1 MEFIPAKTMLS
12 YAKGEHWFGIDYNM
26 NIYKGCSH
34 GCIYCDS
41 RSDCYG
47 IESFDEIKIKKDA
60 LLLLHNELRRKVK
73 TGIVGTG
80 GMSDPYNPFEKQYG
94 LTRGALELINQYGF
108 GVAIAT
114 KSPLITRDIDILKAI
129 NSHSPVIAKI
139 TITAYNDDLCKI
151 IEPGVAPSSRRFE
164 AIEALAKAGIFTG
177 VLMMPILPFITDN
190 EANIKSIVIRAAD
203 SGARFIY
210 PAIGMTLRT
219 NQREWYFEKLDQ
231 YFPGIKEKYIQHYG
245 NEYKCKSIDFDK
257 LNKVF
262 TSECEKNGLL
272 YKMPDI
278 IKASRNNYEVEQLS
292 LF

>member
-1 MEFIPAKTMLS
+1 MEFIPAKKMLS

-41 RSDCYG
+41 RSECYG
-47 IESFDEIKIKKDA
+47 IDNFDEIKIKKDA
-60 LLLLHNELRRKVK
+60 LLMLHNELRRKVK
-73 TGIVGTG
+73 TGIIGTG
-80 GMSDPYNPFEKQYG
+80 AMSDPYNPFEKEYG
-94 LTRGALELINQYGF
+94 LTRGALELMNQYGF

-114 KSPLITRDIDILKAI
+114 KSPLITRDIDVLKAI
-129 NSHSPVIAKI
+129 KRHSPVIAKI
-139 TITAYNDDLCKI
+139 TITAYDDELCKI
-151 IEPGVAPSSRRFE
+151 IEPRVAPSSKRFE
-164 AIEALAKAGIFTG
+164 AIQELTAAGIFTG

-190 EANIKSIVIRAAD
+190 EENIKSIVIKAAE

-210 PAIGMTLRT
+210 PAIGMTLRA
-219 NQREWYFEKLDQ
+219 NQREWYFEKLDA

-245 NEYKCKSIDFDK
+245 QEYKCKSIDFPK
-257 LNKVF
+257 LRELFV
-262 TSECEKNGLL
+262 SECEKHGLL

-278 IKASRNNYEVEQLS
+278 IKASKGNHEVEQLS

>member
-47 IESFDEIKIKKDA
+47 IETFDEVKIKKDA
-60 LLLLHNELRRKVK
+60 LLILHNELRRKVK
-73 TGIVGTG
+73 TGIIGTG
-80 GMSDPYNPFEKQYG
+80 AMSDPYNPFEKQYG

-114 KSPLITRDIDILKAI
+114 KSPLITRDIDVLKAI
-129 NSHSPVIAKI
+129 NKHSPVIAKI
-139 TITAYNDDLCKI
+139 TITTYNDDLCKI
-151 IEPGVAPSSRRFE
+151 IEPRVAPSSQRFE
-164 AIEALAKAGIFTG
+164 AIKELAKAGIFTG
-177 VLMMPILPFITDN
+177 VLMMPVLPFIADN
-190 EANIKSIVIRAAD
+190 EENIKSIVTKAAD
-203 SGARFIY
+203 AGARFIY
-210 PAIGMTLRT
+210 PAIGMTLRA

-245 NEYKCKSIDFDK
+245 NAYECKSIDFIK
-257 LNKVF
+257 LRKLF
-262 TSECEKNGLL
+262 TSECEKYGLL

-278 IKASRNNYEVEQLS
+278 IKASRSNHEVEQLS